1 MLAISHAL
9 LRLQHYNIKNR
20 TSQVMF
26 IYISYDRRRLDVLKN
41 GLEVMMKNNQL
52 KMVLRLLLLKEN
64 NNNNSNN
71 SAIKC
76 RLPVNNLELC

>member
-1 MLAISHAL
+1 
-9 LRLQHYNIKNR
+9 
-20 TSQVMF
+20 MF

-64 NNNNSNN
+64 NNNSNKV
-71 SAIKC
+71 IKC